1 MLQKAGIL
9 LAAVIGVAA
18 IAVGLHGTVMGND
31 IAAEFRKE
39 RQRSRETTINVDHV
53 AQAAFPIGTDATT
66 AEETLKKNGFKIQY
80 VRPPSQ
86 FLNARPASGP
96 YQIMGSRFEQSM
108 APFQDEYRIG
118 LTIEND
124 RVVSV
129 LGRIFW
135 QSL

>member
-1 MLQKAGIL
+1 MENTRIL
-9 LAAVIGVAA
+9 LAAVAA
-18 IAVGLHGTVMGND
+18 ITLLAADSRAVLVASD

-39 RQRSRETTINVDHV
+39 RKLSRETTIKVDHV
-53 AQAAFPIGTDATT
+53 AQAAIPIGTDATA
-66 AEETLKKNGFKIQY
+66 AEETLRKNGFKIQY
-80 VRPPSQ
+80 VRPPST

-118 LTIEND
+118 LTIENE
-124 RVVSV
+124 RVISV

-135 QSL
+135 QNL